1 MRPNQGPN
9 QPPSTEKQP
18 ASRRFGDAL
27 VPMLSWGSMSGSAPP
42 TVVIVGRP
50 NVGKSTLFNR
60 ITGSR
65 RSIVGN
71 EPGITRDRIHLEAE
85 WRGRRFK
92 LIDTGGMIF
101 RSREEF
107 STLVEQQA
115 RKAIEEAAHVIFVV
129 DGRSEITATD
139 RDLADL
145 LRRGSLAVSLAV
157 NKCDTQTREVL
168 ASEFHE
174 LGIADVFPVSAEH
187 NRGVEALLARVTEG
201 FPVSEASDPDPSV
214 VPSSH
219 HRAAERRQIDLVKQ
233 VNQDGK
239 SHCFRD
245 ARNDP
250 GRR

>member
-1 MRPNQGPN
+1 MSR
-9 QPPSTEKQP
+9 ST
-18 ASRRFGDAL
+18 S
-27 VPMLSWGSMSGSAPP
+27 P

-50 NVGKSTLFNR
+50 NVGKSALFNR

-85 WRGRRFK
+85 WHGRRFR

-107 STLVEQQA
+107 PTLVEQQA

-145 LRRGSLAVSLAV
+145 LRRSSLPVSLVV
-157 NKCDTQTREVL
+157 NKCDTQTRDTL
-168 ASEFHE
+168 ASEFYE
-174 LGIADVFPVSAEH
+174 LGIPEVFPVSAEH
-187 NRGVEALLARVTEG
+187 NRGIEALLNHATEG
-201 FPVSEASDPDPSV
+201 FPVSEVSDPDPNIV
-214 VPSSH
+214 RVAIIGRPN
-219 HRAAERRQIDLVKQ
+219 V
-233 VNQDGK
+233 GK
-239 SHCFRD
+239 STLLNKLTGTER
-245 ARNDP
+245 AIVSATPERP
-250 GRR
+250 ETPLTKKSW